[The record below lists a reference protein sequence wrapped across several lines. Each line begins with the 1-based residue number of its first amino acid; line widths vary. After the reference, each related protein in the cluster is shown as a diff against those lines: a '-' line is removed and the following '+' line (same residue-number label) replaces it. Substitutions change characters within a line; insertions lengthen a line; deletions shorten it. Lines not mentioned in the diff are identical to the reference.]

1 MTDQTEFTNTPTL
14 IQISNVEFAAKALTD
29 AEFDELT
36 EWIRAQVLFTAR
48 RTVKNLQLPPEET
61 REWYQDALVV
71 ISSMTWNSKEGN
83 RILSSVDGFA
93 YATWL
98 MVRESQD
105 LHKYDQSAFVKLYK
119 QTQYPLV
126 KKSGNY
132 FCMTMKLLNML
143 KVGYKFQTQVM
154 IHH

>member
-119 QTQYPLV
+119 QTQYTSENQDETNRIFNRSFPE
-126 KKSGNY
+126 K
-132 FCMTMKLLNML
+132 ML
-143 KVGYKFQTQVM
+143 DETKEPSSKNE
-154 IHH
+154 